1 MDNPY
6 LQALKT
12 AQAQSATTST
22 MTLTAPDILADYDLG
37 GVNCKLCDN
46 TGRIIQRGPGLLE
59 LHVYECD
66 CMKRR
71 RSLRSLRKAGM
82 EDMARRYTLENYVAD
97 NKHRA
102 AVKDAAMRY
111 INSSDGWF
119 FIAGQSGSGK
129 THICTAICI
138 GLMEA
143 KADEIYF
150 MPWRDDSMEIKN
162 RVTDQEWYQA
172 KVKKLKKVP
181 VLYVDDF
188 FKGGASDADKRLAFE
203 ILNARYNDTALRTII
218 SSEMTLEAILRE
230 DEAIG
235 GRIYERSKGFALRAP
250 AENWRFRR
258 EG

>member
-12 AQAQSATTST
+12 AQAQSVITST
-22 MTLTAPDILADYDLG
+22 TTLTAPDILAEYDLG

-59 LHVYECD
+59 LHVYECG

-82 EDMARRYTLENYVAD
+82 EDMARRYTLKNYVAD

-111 INSSDGWF
+111 INSTDGWF

-129 THICTAICI
+129 THICTAICTAI
-138 GLMEA
+138 MRKQDSEV
-143 KADEIYF
+143 YF
-150 MPWRDDSMEIKN
+150 MPWRDDSVELKQRMK
-162 RVTDQEWYQA
+162 QEDWYQA
-172 KVKKLKKVP
+172 RIKKLKRVP
-181 VLYVDDF
+181 VLYIDDF
-188 FKGGASDADKRLAFE
+188 FKGGASDADIKLAFE
-203 ILNARYNDTALRTII
+203 ILNARYNDTTLRTVI
-218 SSEMTLEAILRE
+218 SSEIDLDGLMRI

-235 GRIYERSKGFALRAP
+235 GRIYERSRGFAVMAP
-250 AENWRFRR
+250 SENVRLS
-258 EG
+258 